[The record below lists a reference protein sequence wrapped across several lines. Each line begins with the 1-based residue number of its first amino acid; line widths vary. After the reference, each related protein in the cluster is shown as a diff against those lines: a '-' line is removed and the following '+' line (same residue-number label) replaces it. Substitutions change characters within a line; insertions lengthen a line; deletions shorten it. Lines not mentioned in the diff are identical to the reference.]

1 MEKKGKFLRMQD
13 LKENAKSKE
22 MHTGVV
28 HVFDRYQAIKRT
40 LIIILIVNLSVA
52 FSKGIYGVITNSL
65 SLIADAFHS
74 LFDASSNVI
83 GLIGIR
89 LARKPADTEHPYGHW
104 KYETVAAIII
114 AAMIFLTGVEIIQSA
129 IERFITPET
138 PEVTPLSFI
147 IVITTIIINFVTTI
161 YEGKRGKILDSSILL
176 ADALH
181 TRSDIFV
188 SISVIVSFI
197 GILLG
202 FPILDPII
210 AVFVAIMIFHT
221 GIEIAKESI
230 EVLVDTSVVDPSKIK
245 AIVNRIDG
253 VIDSHKI
260 RSRGQHNEIA
270 IDLHV
275 TVDPSISVEKGHDL
289 ANEVEH
295 VLMNKIPG
303 VRDVTVHIG
312 PADACEPPQS

>member
-1 MEKKGKFLRMQD
+1 M
-13 LKENAKSKE
+13 
-22 MHTGVV
+22 
-28 HVFDRYQAIKRT
+28 FDRYRAIKKT

-52 FSKGIYGVITNSL
+52 LSKGLYGLTTNSL
-65 SLIADAFHS
+65 SLIADSLHS

-89 LARKPADTEHPYGHW
+89 LATKPADTKHPYGHW

-114 AAMIFLTGVEIIQSA
+114 AAMIFLTGIEIIESA
-129 IERFITPET
+129 IERFVAPET
-138 PEVTPLSFI
+138 LAPRVDVFSFI
-147 IVITTIIINFVTTI
+147 IVIGTIIINFLSTL
-161 YEGKRGKILDSSILL
+161 YEERKGKALDSSVLM

-188 SISVIVSFI
+188 SASVLVSFI

-202 FPILDPII
+202 FPIVDPIV
-210 AVFVAIMIFHT
+210 ALFVAAMIFHT

-230 EVLVDTSVVDPSKIK
+230 EVLVDTTVIDPSTIQS
-245 AIVNRIDG
+245 IVNQIEG
-253 VIDSHKI
+253 VVDSHKI
-260 RSRGQHNEIA
+260 RSRGQHNEIS

-275 TVDPSISVEKGHDL
+275 TVDPEISVHDGHDI
-289 ANEVEH
+289 ADKVEKTL
-295 VLMNKIPG
+295 VEKLPG

-312 PADACEPPQS
+312 PAGHPECEEC

>member
-1 MEKKGKFLRMQD
+1 MF
-13 LKENAKSKE
+13 
-22 MHTGVV
+22 T
-28 HVFDRYQAIKRT
+28 RYDAIKRT

-52 FSKGIYGVITNSL
+52 LLKGIYGGITNSL

-104 KYETVAAIII
+104 KYETVSAIII
-114 AAMIFLTGVEIIQSA
+114 AAMIFLTGVEIIESA
-129 IERFITPET
+129 IERFIAPAT
-138 PEVTPLSFI
+138 PEVTVVSFI
-147 IVITTIIINFVTTI
+147 IVIATIVINFITTI
-161 YEGKRGKILDSSILL
+161 YEEKRGKAFDSSILL

-188 SISVIVSFI
+188 SASVLVSFI

-202 FPILDPII
+202 FPIIDPII
-210 AVFVAIMIFHT
+210 AVFVAVMIFHT
-221 GIEIAKESI
+221 GFEIAKESI
-230 EVLVDTSVVDPSKIK
+230 EVLVDTSVIDPSKIQS
-245 AIVNRIDG
+245 IVNQIEG
-253 VIDSHKI
+253 VSDSHKI
-260 RSRGQHNEIA
+260 RSRGQHNEIS

-275 TVDPSISVEKGHDL
+275 TVDPEISVHDGHDI
-289 ANEVEH
+289 ADNVEKTLIEK
-295 VLMNKIPG
+295 VPG

-312 PADACEPPQS
+312 PAGHPECEEY